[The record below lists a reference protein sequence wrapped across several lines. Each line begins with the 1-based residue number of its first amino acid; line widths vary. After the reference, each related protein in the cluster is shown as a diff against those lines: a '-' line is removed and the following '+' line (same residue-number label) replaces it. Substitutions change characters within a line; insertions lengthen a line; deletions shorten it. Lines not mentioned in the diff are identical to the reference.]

1 MKEKVTI
8 IGGGWL
14 GIPLAASLHQIGFN
28 VVVSSRKAEKWEL
41 FKNNSWSPLGV
52 TFSENDVAFNLLEN
66 NSLQT
71 NVLILA
77 LPPTGFINYPAIIA
91 SLIAQ
96 IPADSQ
102 LILLSSTGVYEDTIG
117 RVNESS
123 RLKKSSPLVLAERLV
138 ARQKNHCILRLGGLI
153 GPKRHPIH
161 QIIKKGLPLSN
172 GIAPVNLVH
181 LNDVISAIKLLLSE
195 KITGKTLAVCSPE
208 HPSRSDYYNA
218 AAHFFYAK
226 EVIFNDGVL
235 NKTVDGTAIEKWDN
249 FCYSTSIYNFQLCN

>member
-14 GIPLAASLHQIGFN
+14 GIPLAASLHQMGFN
-28 VVVSSRKAEKWEL
+28 VVVSSREVEKWEL

-52 TFSENDVAFNLLEN
+52 TFSEKDVAFNLLGN
-66 NSLQT
+66 NLLET

-91 SLIAQ
+91 SIIAQ
-96 IPADSQ
+96 FPADTQ
-102 LILLSSTGVYEDTIG
+102 LILLSSTSVYEDTIG
-117 RVNESS
+117 SVNESS
-123 RLKKSSPLVLAERLV
+123 RLKNSSPLVLAERLV

-153 GPKRHPIH
+153 GPKRHAIH
-161 QIIKKGLPLSN
+161 QIIKKSMPLSN

-195 KITGKTLAVCSPE
+195 KIIGKTLAVCSPE

-226 EVIFNDGVL
+226 ELIFTDGVL
-235 NKTVDGTAIEKWDN
+235 NKTVDGSAIEKWDN
-249 FCYSTSIYNFQLCN
+249 FCYSTSIYNFQFCN